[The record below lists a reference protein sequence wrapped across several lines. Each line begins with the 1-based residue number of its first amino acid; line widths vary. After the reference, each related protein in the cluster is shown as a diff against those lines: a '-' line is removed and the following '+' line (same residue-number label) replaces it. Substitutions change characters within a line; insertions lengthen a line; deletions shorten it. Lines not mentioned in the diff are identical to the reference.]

1 MHANYRF
8 MGLLIAIL
16 EGKVLNRTRLENMQ
30 IEASLST
37 HFLEIEKRRS
47 CLCHKVS

>member
-8 MGLLIAIL
+8 MGLLIALL
-16 EGKVLNRTRLENMQ
+16 EGKVLHRMKLENMQ

-37 HFLEIEKRRS
+37 HFLEIEKTCS
-47 CLCHKVS
+47 QLSV